1 MNSLGYPP
9 PSSSSHI
16 KIGDKV
22 RVKASVT
29 TPKYKWGSVTHQ
41 SVGLVKGNSQQNA
54 LLQTTVSFIT
64 ICISISFYH
73 AIKSLMNMSEKYSKG
88 QK

>member
-9 PSSSSHI
+9 PTSSSHI

-54 LLQTTVSFIT
+54 LLQTMVSFIT
-64 ICISISFYH
+64 VCISISVYH
-73 AIKSLMNMSEKYSKG
+73 AIKCLMNMSEKYRKG
-88 QK
+88 QE